1 MGLASTCVDLRKH
14 KKINLAESNRFGKR
28 ASNRLNRRESRSV
41 IAEHIA
47 LSLPTPEEINQDDAQ
62 QEAYE
67 EYMELY
73 WSTDEWDE
81 EEFLQLTRRR

>member
-1 MGLASTCVDLRKH
+1 MAQTSACIDLQESKRGNRH
-14 KKINLAESNRFGKR
+14 KSNRFGKR
-28 ASNRLNRRESRSV
+28 ASHRIDRRDAKRV
-41 IAEHIA
+41 IEEEIA

-67 EYMELY
+67 DYMELY